1 MIQTHVN
8 YREGTQ
14 TENLSEKRWI
24 DMFTSQGQVL
34 CNVSRV
40 RRHPWRAAGGWH
52 VKLHRCSR
60 EWHQSQTLCLSRAPS
75 RRAFAFSI
83 SLLRD
88 LRISTSDVWAVH
100 KIMLGICVAVNTL
113 GLTYSL
119 HRVYTL
125 YALVNDVI
133 E

>member
-1 MIQTHVN
+1 MIQTCVN
-8 YREGTQ
+8 YREGIQ
-14 TENLSEKRWI
+14 AENLSEKRWI

-40 RRHPWRAAGGWH
+40 RRHPRRAAGGWH

-83 SLLRD
+83 NLFRD
-88 LRISTSDVWAVH
+88 LRISTSDAWAVH
-100 KIMLGICVAVNTL
+100 DIMLGICAAVNTL

-119 HRVYTL
+119 HRIYAS